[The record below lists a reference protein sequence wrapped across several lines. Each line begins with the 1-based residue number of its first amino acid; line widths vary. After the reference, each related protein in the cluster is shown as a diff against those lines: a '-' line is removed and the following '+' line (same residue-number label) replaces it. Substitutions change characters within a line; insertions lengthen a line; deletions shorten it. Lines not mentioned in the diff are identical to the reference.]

1 MKRFSDRLYDALRS
15 VRLAAVLI
23 LLLILLA
30 VAGGLV
36 PQGETADFYARKFSD
51 PTAKAILALGL
62 DKIFSGLPFLFLS
75 ALFTVNLTV
84 CTFHRLF
91 SELQKSRKARRH
103 GPDLLHIGL
112 VIFIFGGILTAR
124 TRSEAFVYLGK
135 GQSARLPDGS
145 RITLVD
151 LAEERYPDG
160 RPKSWESEVLIGEGM
175 ASGSQTDSG
184 DDFDTLG
191 KSGYAGQAP
200 ASAVIEPAPAPAGQ
214 ALLPAEGQ
222 KTVKVN
228 KPLRHK
234 GYTIY
239 QQDWHSDLQVRL
251 QDAMGIKTSLEQG
264 ERAQMQGGF
273 VLFMSV
279 EKNPPAEAGAEECSN
294 YEATFLVATG
304 TGREVRR
311 VRKGETVGLFTF
323 TDFAEKPVSGL
334 KIVRDRGYPFVIAG
348 LALVLLGTFLTY
360 FRKLKGMIA

>member
-15 VRLAAVLI
+15 VKLAAVLI

-30 VAGGLV
+30 VAGGIV
-36 PQGETADFYARKFSD
+36 PQGETASFYAQKF
-51 PTAKAILALGL
+51 PGAAANLILALGL

-91 SELQKSRKARRH
+91 SEMQKSRKARRH

-124 TRSEAFVYLGK
+124 TRSESFVYLGK
-135 GQSARLPDGS
+135 GQSAGLPDGS
-145 RITLVD
+145 RITLID

-160 RPKSWESEVLIGEGM
+160 RPKSWESMVFIGEGT
-175 ASGSQTDSG
+175 AADSRTDFG

-191 KSGYAGQAP
+191 KSGYAGQNP
-200 ASAVIEPAPAPAGQ
+200 VPETTDQ
-214 ALLPAEGQ
+214 ALLPAEGS
-222 KTVKVN
+222 KTVRVN

-251 QDAMGIKTSLEQG
+251 KDAIGIAIGLDPG

-279 EKNPPAEAGAEECSN
+279 EKNPPTAAGAEECSN

-304 TGREVRR
+304 TGREVKR
-311 VRKGETVGLFTF
+311 VRKGEAVGPFTF
-323 TDFAEKPVSGL
+323 ADFAERPISGL

-360 FRKLKGMIA
+360 FRKLKGMLA